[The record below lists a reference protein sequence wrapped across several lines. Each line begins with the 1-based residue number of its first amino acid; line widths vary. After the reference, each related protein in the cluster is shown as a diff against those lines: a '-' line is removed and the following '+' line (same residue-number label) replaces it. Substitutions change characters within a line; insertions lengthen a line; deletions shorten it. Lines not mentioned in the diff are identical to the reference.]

1 MAEGIDTH
9 DGQVYLAN
17 ESASNLYLAR
27 QVLRRQ
33 LRVRLPHPLGNAPNP
48 PIYPYILEALPKTK
62 RIVTAPKS
70 ARNKRAS
77 YDLE

>member
-1 MAEGIDTH
+1 MTKPGLLWTVAQLLLCQHHPWPLPRQQHRGGSYVYSFHTH
-9 DGQVYLAN
+9 
-17 ESASNLYLAR
+17 
-27 QVLRRQ
+27 
-33 LRVRLPHPLGNAPNP
+33 LGNAPNP
-48 PIYPYILEALPKTK
+48 PIYPYVLEALPKTK